1 MTDCS
6 FAKHCFTVD
15 LIKCGDI
22 YQVKFTITPA
32 FSTQGD
38 YRKYFNLVAT
48 VFWNRQLQ
56 IKRTD
61 YESMKDF
68 LRQQP
73 RQTPL
78 FFSPTFTQLYMSQ
91 KNLAEAKA
99 QSPSIDPKERLA
111 HQWNSLGFALDP
123 YPSEITVDVSESAG
137 DYVLNVM
144 SNYFFEKRQR
154 LSNGSAYEKENE
166 ANKVFE
172 QLCGLLQ

>member
-1 MTDCS
+1 MTDRS
-6 FAKHCFTVD
+6 FTKNCFTVD
-15 LIKCGDI
+15 FIKCGDI
-22 YQVKFTITPA
+22 YQVKFTITRTFA
-32 FSTQGD
+32 KQGD
-38 YRKYFNLVAT
+38 YRKYFELVAS
-48 VFWNRQLQ
+48 VFWNGQLQ

-78 FFSPTFTQLYMSQ
+78 FFSPTFAQLCMSQ
-91 KNLAEAKA
+91 KNLVEAKA
-99 QSPSIDPKERLA
+99 KSPSIDPKERLA
-111 HQWNSLGFALDP
+111 HQWNSLGFAIDP
-123 YPSEITVDVSESAG
+123 FPSEITVDVSESAG
-137 DYVLNVM
+137 DYVLCVM

-154 LSNGSAYEKENE
+154 LSNGLAYEKENE